1 MSIVISGISMK
12 IFTRTLM
19 VLAVA
24 SAFGCSGSD
33 LDEDNTVNTP
43 SDETEEQEKPS
54 GQSYDEQY
62 RPQIHYTPAKNW
74 INDPNGLVYADG
86 VYHMFYQYNP
96 RGNDWGNMSWGHAKS
111 TDLLH
116 WEEQPVAL
124 TEDHL
129 GAIFSGSAVVDK
141 DNTAG
146 FGKDAIVA
154 IYTSAGARQQQS
166 IAYST
171 DGAATFKTYQSNP
184 VIANTVR
191 NDFRDPKVFWHE
203 ESQSWIMSLALG
215 WEYGIEFLSS
225 KNLKNWV
232 SLSTFTQEIPS
243 CRGGQW
249 ECPDLI
255 RLDCDGEEKW
265 VLLVSLNPGGPVS
278 GSGTMYFVGSFD
290 GKEFVADNLNYP
302 LWLDYGPDNYA
313 GVTWS
318 NIPDRTVYIGWMNNW
333 LYSGVVPTSPWRSA
347 MTLPRELGLVK
358 KDGAY
363 MLTSKVVREIEN
375 IAGEWEAV
383 EDGLFGERMFGVRDS
398 YQLRLNVDMT
408 KEATYL
414 LSNAKGE
421 YLEFSVKPDSRKIV
435 AGRTGT
441 TGKASFSSSFSFST
455 IKMPVPGDEPVVG
468 LDLFV
473 DRSSV
478 EMILSDGSSAM
489 TMLVYPREIYNGIH
503 CTGADLDAKVR
514 TLSRVWK

>member
-1 MSIVISGISMK
+1 MRFLTK
-12 IFTRTLM
+12 IFM

-24 SAFGCSGSD
+24 LAYSCGESGID
-33 LDEDNTVNTP
+33 DTV
-43 SDETEEQEKPS
+43 SPS
-54 GQSYDEQY
+54 GGTENQVSTSSYDEQY

-96 RGNDWGNMSWGHAKS
+96 QGNDWGNMSWGHAKS

-124 TEDHL
+124 IQDHL

-146 FGKDAIVA
+146 FGSNAIVA
-154 IYTSAGARQQQS
+154 IYTSAGSMQQQS

-171 DGAATFKTYQSNP
+171 DGAATFNTYESNP
-184 VIANTVR
+184 VIANTTR
-191 NDFRDPKVFWHE
+191 SDFRDPKVFWHE
-203 ESQSWIMSLALG
+203 ESKSWIMSLALG
-215 WEYGIEFLSS
+215 WEYGIEFFSS
-225 KNLKNWV
+225 KNLKNWI
-232 SLSTFTQEIPS
+232 SLSTFTTDIAA
-243 CRGGQW
+243 CRMGQW
-249 ECPDLI
+249 ECPDLL
-255 RLDCDGEEKW
+255 RFDCDGEEKW
-265 VLLVSLNPGGPVS
+265 VLIVSVNPGGPVS

-290 GKEFVADNLNYP
+290 GKSFVADDLSYP

-318 NIPDRTVYIGWMNNW
+318 NVTDRTIYVGWMNNW
-333 LYSGVVPTSPWRSA
+333 LYSGAVPTSPWRSA
-347 MTLPRELGLVK
+347 MTLPRELALEKIDDV
-358 KDGAY
+358 Y
-363 MLTSKVVREIEN
+363 MLTSKVVREIEG
-375 IAGEWEAV
+375 IAGEWETV
-383 EDGLFGERMFGVRDS
+383 EDGMFGERMFGVRDS

-414 LSNAKGE
+414 LSNSKGE
-421 YLEFSVKPDSRKIV
+421 YMEFTVNPDARRIV
-435 AGRTGT
+435 AKRTDT

-455 IKMPVPGDEPVVG
+455 IKMPVPGNEDVVG
-468 LDLFV
+468 LDVFV
-473 DRSSV
+473 DKSSV

-514 TLSRVWK
+514 TLTSVWK